1 MSSDVYIGLLHHPAL
16 DKSGK
21 TVTTAVTNMDLHDL
35 ARLAATYNIRACYV
49 IQPLELQKR
58 LVKKLIRHWQE
69 GRGAEYNPTR
79 KQAFERMRLVDS
91 LEEAAEDIEAGQGQ
105 RPRIV
110 GTSARPGLDTVS
122 FAALREKMQ
131 HKGPW
136 LVLFGTGWGTPP
148 EFLEKNADL
157 VLEPI
162 KGAEEYNHLSVRT
175 AAAVVIDRLL
185 AGGERKET
193 LKT

>member
-1 MSSDVYIGLLHHPAL
+1 MSLDIYIGLLHHPAL

-35 ARLAATYNIRACYV
+35 GRLAATYDLRACYI

-58 LVKKLIRHWQE
+58 LVKKLISHWRE

-79 KQAFERMRLVDS
+79 RQAFERIRPADS
-91 LEEAAEDIEAGQGQ
+91 LEDVAREVEVEKGQ
-105 RPRIV
+105 RPTIV
-110 GTSARPGLDTVS
+110 GTSAREGLETVS
-122 FAALREKMQ
+122 FQKLRERMKEN
-131 HKGPW
+131 GPW

-148 EFLEKNADL
+148 GFLEENAEF

-162 KGAEEYNHLSVRT
+162 KGAEDYNHLSVRT
-175 AAAVVIDRLL
+175 AAAVVIDRLCGTQNK
-185 AGGERKET
+185 A
-193 LKT
+193 